1 MGSSL
6 VGRTEEERDLLRVEG
21 ESDVSGGDR
30 LRVDASEEEV
40 EEAIDDSRESDE
52 GGGGVT
58 SL

>member
-1 MGSSL
+1 MGSAL

-21 ESDVSGGDR
+21 ESDVNGGDR

-52 GGGGVT
+52 GRGGVT